1 VLYIDGLQ
9 EGRLVDRR
17 VGPYE
22 DDTVG
27 NTKEVEVGSAVGLQE
42 EGSLVGRLVGGN
54 LGLRLGELDE
64 EG

>member
-1 VLYIDGLQ
+1 MLCIDGLQ

-17 VGPYE
+17 VGPNE

-27 NTKEVEVGSAVGLQE
+27 NIEEVEVGSAVGLQD

>member
-1 VLYIDGLQ
+1 MLCIDGVK

-22 DDTVG
+22 DDTVE
-27 NTKEVEVGSAVGLQE
+27 EVEVGSAVGLQE